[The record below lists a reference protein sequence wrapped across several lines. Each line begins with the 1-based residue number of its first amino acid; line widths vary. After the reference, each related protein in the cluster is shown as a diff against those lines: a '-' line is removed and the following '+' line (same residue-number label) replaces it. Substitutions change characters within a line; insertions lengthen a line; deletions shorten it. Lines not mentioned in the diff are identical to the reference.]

1 MFPRR
6 SGRTRIRSVFPGD
19 SPRRTL
25 DHTVAEPPKK
35 TLKLAAIEACR
46 YVRLKLGGAVQ
57 IRALAKCRIA
67 INRFDQPLSNRFGIQ
82 TEEPR
87 EFAHAFAVGQTDDDC
102 TSIRWHPH

>member
-67 INRFDQPLSNRFGIQ
+67 INRFDQPLSNNFGVQ
-82 TEEPR
+82 AEEAGKFP
-87 EFAHAFAVGQTDDDC
+87 HAFAVGQTNDDG
-102 TSIRWHPH
+102 TSIEWHPH